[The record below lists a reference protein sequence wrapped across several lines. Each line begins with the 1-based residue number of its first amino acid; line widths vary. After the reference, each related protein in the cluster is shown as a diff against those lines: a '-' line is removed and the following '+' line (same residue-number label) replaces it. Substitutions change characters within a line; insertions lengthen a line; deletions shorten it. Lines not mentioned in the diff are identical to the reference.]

1 MRNKKD
7 GDTTDDHISE
17 YSKAMLWHGL
27 FMMCNLD
34 AERENDGPQMI
45 RICKMCIPQFWSK
58 IITNTWPWPIDH
70 WLLAGMQ
77 TP

>member
-27 FMMCNLD
+27 FMVCNID

-45 RICKMCIPQFWSK
+45 RIWKMCIPQFWSK
-58 IITNTWPWPIDH
+58 NHHKYLTLAH
-70 WLLAGMQ
+70 RLLAGMQ
-77 TP
+77 IT